1 MGTTL
6 FPFVATPWSAQ
17 RSPKRTLD
25 SSGDS
30 KRAPCEPRRPQE
42 SQGDFRRA
50 QESPRS
56 RQESTEGRRE
66 IRVSSGGLHPTPAY
80 SRGHLGKPYP
90 RKPRRAYR
98 NTSRVLGGP
107 RSAQGVE
114 QAMDDVRKARL
125 RSTSKVWFTQPGFH
139 ACIPN
144 AVKQNRAQEKIK
156 KIVGT
161 TSLLSPQG

>member
-1 MGTTL
+1 MSSALLRIVCTTL
-6 FPFVATPWSAQ
+6 VRFVATPWSAQ

-56 RQESTEGRRE
+56 RQESAEGRRE
-66 IRVSSGGLHPTPAY
+66 IRLSSGGLHPTPAY

-114 QAMDDVRKARL
+114 QAMDDVRKAMAALDKQGLVHPARVPRVHPK
-125 RSTSKVWFTQPGFH
+125 RS
-139 ACIPN
+139 
-144 AVKQNRAQEKIK
+144 
-156 KIVGT
+156 
-161 TSLLSPQG
+161 